1 MQHRQAAVR
10 RPVGGFAIAVGK
22 SEKSGPPVGSNSN
35 DAGKSAGVSAGRR
48 DEDTALMLEF
58 QAGREDAFRR
68 IVSRNQ
74 KKVYGIIFRI
84 IGNHAQTEDLTQ
96 EVFLRVFRTAG
107 RYKPM
112 AKFTTWLYRIATN
125 VALNAIRAGKKAR
138 VLSLEMSDGDDGS
151 TRRRD
156 IPDTGASAPS
166 ARLDVGELKAKIAA
180 AIDALPE
187 NQKASFV
194 LNKYE
199 HLNYQEIAEILECST
214 MAVKSLLSR
223 ARCNLRDA
231 LRGYLGDEFLENL
244 PNP

>member
-1 MQHRQAAVR
+1 MRPRKPEQAAGR
-10 RPVGGFAIAVGK
+10 RPVGGLVIVVGK
-22 SEKSGPPVGSNSN
+22 S
-35 DAGKSAGVSAGRR
+35 GKSAPPAGGAGRR
-48 DEDTALMLEF
+48 DEDAALMLKF
-58 QAGREDAFRR
+58 QAGPQGAGREEAFRQ

-74 KKVYGIIFRI
+74 EKVYSVVFRI
-84 IGNHAQTEDLTQ
+84 IGDHAQAEDLTQ

-112 AKFTTWLYRIATN
+112 AKFTTWLYRISTN
-125 VALNAIRAGKKAR
+125 VALNAIRVRKKVK
-138 VLSLEMSDGDDGS
+138 VLSLELSDGEDGS
-151 TRRRD
+151 IRRRD
-156 IPDTGASAPS
+156 IPDTHATAPS
-166 ARLDVGELKAKIAA
+166 ARLGVEELKVKIAG

-199 HLNYQEIAEILECST
+199 HLNYEEIAEILECST

-231 LRGYLGDEFLENL
+231 LRGYMGDL
-244 PNP
+244 